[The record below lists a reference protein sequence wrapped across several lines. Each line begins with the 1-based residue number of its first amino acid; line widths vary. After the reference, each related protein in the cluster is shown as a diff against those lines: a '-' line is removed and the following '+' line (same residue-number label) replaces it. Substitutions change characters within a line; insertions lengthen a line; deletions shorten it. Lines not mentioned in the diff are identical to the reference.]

1 MGLCSVAPAEQRW
14 SGDTASAGMLEPVSR
29 VTVRTP
35 VRRFHNGVFTSRPDV
50 VAGEEPLEIRIGGR
64 SLTVTMRTPGHD
76 IELVHGFLH
85 AEGLIAAAD
94 DISEIRY
101 CDGVDEQGRNTY
113 NVLDVTLS
121 PTATSPTATSPTAT
135 TASSAVIPARS
146 FTTTSACGVC
156 GTASIEG
163 LQRRM
168 RYRLT
173 DLPAFA
179 PTTIIALPD
188 RLRARQQAFRTTGGV
203 HAAAL
208 VNPDGQLDHLR
219 EDVGRHNAVDKVIGT
234 AVMAHELPDFRPCPA
249 HVVAGFVRA
258 RAKGGDGRHRDAGRG
273 VGAIFLGGAARRG
286 DRAHPHRVHLSGR
299 LQHLFGCQEGPRFGG
314 LTTGGH
320 VVATAATPW
329 CRHACRQM
337 GGSQPIGA
345 SHEGV
350 SPPTA
355 GGSSRGYDHSAL
367 HRCVHRSEHEE
378 SFDRHRRTRS
388 GRRHHPD
395 HRRLRIFR
403 HRFGPAES
411 VCGCVSRFRDVADI
425 ADV

>member
-1 MGLCSVAPAEQRW
+1 MADQPPWGGKWFISRR
-14 SGDTASAGMLEPVSR
+14 SAGMLGPVSR

-85 AEGLIAAAD
+85 AEGVITAVD

-101 CDGVDEQGRNTY
+101 CDGVDENGRNTY

-121 PTATSPTATSPTAT
+121 STAPSSPALSSPALSPNGLPLTDL
-135 TASSAVIPARS
+135 SSAGTPSGVIPARS
-146 FTTTSACGVC
+146 FLTTSACGVC

-179 PTTIIALPD
+179 PATIIALPD
-188 RLRARQQAFRTTGGV
+188 RLRARQRAFKTTGGV

-208 VNPDGQLDHLR
+208 VNPDGQLDHVR

-234 AVMAHELPDFRPCPA
+234 ALMAGELPISGRALLTSSRASFELVQKAAMAGIGMLVAVSAPSSLA
-249 HVVAGFVRA
+249 VQLAEETGLTLIGFTSAAGFNIYS
-258 RAKGGDGRHRDAGRG
+258 G
-273 VGAIFLGGAARRG
+273 ARRV
-286 DRAHPHRVHLSGR
+286 R
-299 LQHLFGCQEGPRFGG
+299 
-314 LTTGGH
+314 
-320 VVATAATPW
+320 
-329 CRHACRQM
+329 
-337 GGSQPIGA
+337 GSA
-345 SHEGV
+345 V
-350 SPPTA
+350 
-355 GGSSRGYDHSAL
+355 
-367 HRCVHRSEHEE
+367 
-378 SFDRHRRTRS
+378 
-388 GRRHHPD
+388 
-395 HRRLRIFR
+395 
-403 HRFGPAES
+403 
-411 VCGCVSRFRDVADI
+411 
-425 ADV
+425 

>member
-1 MGLCSVAPAEQRW
+1 M
-14 SGDTASAGMLEPVSR
+14 
-29 VTVRTP
+29 
-35 VRRFHNGVFTSRPDV
+35 

-121 PTATSPTATSPTAT
+121 PTATSPTAASPTAT

-234 AVMAHELPDFRPCPA
+234 AVMAHELPISGRALLTSSRASFELVQKAAMAGIGMLVAVSAPSSLA
-249 HVVAGFVRA
+249 VQLAEETGLTLIGFTSAAGFNIYS
-258 RAKGGDGRHRDAGRG
+258 G
-273 VGAIFLGGAARRG
+273 ARRV
-286 DRAHPHRVHLSGR
+286 R
-299 LQHLFGCQEGPRFGG
+299 
-314 LTTGGH
+314 
-320 VVATAATPW
+320 
-329 CRHACRQM
+329 
-337 GGSQPIGA
+337 GS
-345 SHEGV
+345 
-350 SPPTA
+350 A
-355 GGSSRGYDHSAL
+355 G
-367 HRCVHRSEHEE
+367 
-378 SFDRHRRTRS
+378 
-388 GRRHHPD
+388 
-395 HRRLRIFR
+395 
-403 HRFGPAES
+403 
-411 VCGCVSRFRDVADI
+411 
-425 ADV
+425 

>member
-1 MGLCSVAPAEQRW
+1 
-14 SGDTASAGMLEPVSR
+14 MLGPVSR

-85 AEGLIAAAD
+85 AEGVIAAVD
-94 DISEIRY
+94 DVSEIRY

-121 PTATSPTATSPTAT
+121 STALSPTALSPTAPSP
-135 TASSAVIPARS
+135 TALSPTAPSSTALSPTALSPTARPAAALPLTDLSAPGTRPAGIPARS
-146 FTTTSACGVC
+146 FLTTSACGVC

-179 PTTIIALPD
+179 PATIIALPD
-188 RLRARQQAFRTTGGV
+188 RLRSRQQAFKTTGGV

-208 VNPDGQLDHLR
+208 VNPDGQLDHVR

-234 AVMAHELPDFRPCPA
+234 ALMAGELPISGRALLTSSRASFELVQKAAMAGIGMLVAVSAPSSLA
-249 HVVAGFVRA
+249 VQLAEETGLTLIGFTSTAGFNIYS
-258 RAKGGDGRHRDAGRG
+258 G
-273 VGAIFLGGAARRG
+273 ARRV
-286 DRAHPHRVHLSGR
+286 R
-299 LQHLFGCQEGPRFGG
+299 
-314 LTTGGH
+314 
-320 VVATAATPW
+320 
-329 CRHACRQM
+329 
-337 GGSQPIGA
+337 GSA
-345 SHEGV
+345 V
-350 SPPTA
+350 
-355 GGSSRGYDHSAL
+355 
-367 HRCVHRSEHEE
+367 
-378 SFDRHRRTRS
+378 
-388 GRRHHPD
+388 
-395 HRRLRIFR
+395 
-403 HRFGPAES
+403 
-411 VCGCVSRFRDVADI
+411 
-425 ADV
+425 

>member
-1 MGLCSVAPAEQRW
+1 
-14 SGDTASAGMLEPVSR
+14 MLEPVSR

-85 AEGLIAAAD
+85 AEGLIAAAE

-101 CDGVDEQGRNTY
+101 CDGVDDQGRNTY

-121 PTATSPTATSPTAT
+121 STALSPAGLTPTGTSPTGLSPNEPSTP
-135 TASSAVIPARS
+135 IPARS
-146 FTTTSACGVC
+146 FMTTSACGVC

-179 PTTIIALPD
+179 PATIIALPD
-188 RLRARQQAFRTTGGV
+188 RLRARQQSFKTTGGV

-219 EDVGRHNAVDKVIGT
+219 EDVGRHNAVDKVIGS
-234 AVMAHELPDFRPCPA
+234 ALMAQELPISGRALLTSSRASFELVQKAAMAGIGMLVAVSAPSSLA
-249 HVVAGFVRA
+249 VQLAEETGLTLIGFTSAAGFNIYS
-258 RAKGGDGRHRDAGRG
+258 G
-273 VGAIFLGGAARRG
+273 ARRV
-286 DRAHPHRVHLSGR
+286 R
-299 LQHLFGCQEGPRFGG
+299 
-314 LTTGGH
+314 
-320 VVATAATPW
+320 
-329 CRHACRQM
+329 
-337 GGSQPIGA
+337 GS
-345 SHEGV
+345 
-350 SPPTA
+350 A
-355 GGSSRGYDHSAL
+355 G
-367 HRCVHRSEHEE
+367 
-378 SFDRHRRTRS
+378 
-388 GRRHHPD
+388 
-395 HRRLRIFR
+395 
-403 HRFGPAES
+403 
-411 VCGCVSRFRDVADI
+411 
-425 ADV
+425 

>member
-1 MGLCSVAPAEQRW
+1 
-14 SGDTASAGMLEPVSR
+14 MLEPVSR

-35 VRRFHNGVFTSRPDV
+35 VRRFHNGVFSSRPDV

-85 AEGLIAAAD
+85 AEGLISAVD

-101 CDGVDEQGRNTY
+101 CDGVDDKGRNTY
-113 NVLDVTLS
+113 NVLDITLS
-121 PTATSPTATSPTAT
+121 PAATSPTAASPA
-135 TASSAVIPARS
+135 AIPARS

-179 PTTIIALPD
+179 PATIIALPD
-188 RLRARQQAFRTTGGV
+188 RLRARQQAFKTTGGV

-234 AVMAHELPDFRPCPA
+234 ALMAHELPISGRALLTSSRASFELVQKAAMAGIGMLVAVSAPSSLA
-249 HVVAGFVRA
+249 VQLAEETGLTLIGFTSAAGFNIYS
-258 RAKGGDGRHRDAGRG
+258 G
-273 VGAIFLGGAARRG
+273 ARRV
-286 DRAHPHRVHLSGR
+286 R
-299 LQHLFGCQEGPRFGG
+299 
-314 LTTGGH
+314 
-320 VVATAATPW
+320 
-329 CRHACRQM
+329 
-337 GGSQPIGA
+337 GS
-345 SHEGV
+345 
-350 SPPTA
+350 A
-355 GGSSRGYDHSAL
+355 G
-367 HRCVHRSEHEE
+367 
-378 SFDRHRRTRS
+378 
-388 GRRHHPD
+388 
-395 HRRLRIFR
+395 
-403 HRFGPAES
+403 
-411 VCGCVSRFRDVADI
+411 
-425 ADV
+425 

>member
-1 MGLCSVAPAEQRW
+1 
-14 SGDTASAGMLEPVSR
+14 MLEPVSR

-35 VRRFHNGVFTSRPDV
+35 VRRFHNGVFTSRPDM

-121 PTATSPTATSPTAT
+121 PTATSPTATSPTSPTAT

-234 AVMAHELPDFRPCPA
+234 AVMAHELPISGRALLTSSRASFELVQKAAMAGIGMLVAVSAPSSLA
-249 HVVAGFVRA
+249 VQLAEETGLTLIGFTSAAGFNIYS
-258 RAKGGDGRHRDAGRG
+258 G
-273 VGAIFLGGAARRG
+273 ARRV
-286 DRAHPHRVHLSGR
+286 R
-299 LQHLFGCQEGPRFGG
+299 
-314 LTTGGH
+314 
-320 VVATAATPW
+320 
-329 CRHACRQM
+329 
-337 GGSQPIGA
+337 GS
-345 SHEGV
+345 
-350 SPPTA
+350 A
-355 GGSSRGYDHSAL
+355 G
-367 HRCVHRSEHEE
+367 
-378 SFDRHRRTRS
+378 
-388 GRRHHPD
+388 
-395 HRRLRIFR
+395 
-403 HRFGPAES
+403 
-411 VCGCVSRFRDVADI
+411 
-425 ADV
+425 

>member
-1 MGLCSVAPAEQRW
+1 
-14 SGDTASAGMLEPVSR
+14 MLEPVSR

-50 VAGEEPLEIRIGGR
+50 VAGEEPLEMRIGGR

-113 NVLDVTLS
+113 NVLDVTLA
-121 PTATSPTATSPTAT
+121 PTATSPIATLPTAT
-135 TASSAVIPARS
+135 AASSAVIPARS

-179 PTTIIALPD
+179 PATIIALPD
-188 RLRARQQAFRTTGGV
+188 RLRARQQAFKTTGGV

-234 AVMAHELPDFRPCPA
+234 AVMAHELPISGRALLTSSRASFELVQKAAMAGIGMLVAVSAPSSLA
-249 HVVAGFVRA
+249 VQLAEETGLTLIGFTSAAGFNIYS
-258 RAKGGDGRHRDAGRG
+258 G
-273 VGAIFLGGAARRG
+273 ARRV
-286 DRAHPHRVHLSGR
+286 R
-299 LQHLFGCQEGPRFGG
+299 
-314 LTTGGH
+314 
-320 VVATAATPW
+320 
-329 CRHACRQM
+329 
-337 GGSQPIGA
+337 GS
-345 SHEGV
+345 
-350 SPPTA
+350 A
-355 GGSSRGYDHSAL
+355 G
-367 HRCVHRSEHEE
+367 
-378 SFDRHRRTRS
+378 
-388 GRRHHPD
+388 
-395 HRRLRIFR
+395 
-403 HRFGPAES
+403 
-411 VCGCVSRFRDVADI
+411 
-425 ADV
+425 

>member
-1 MGLCSVAPAEQRW
+1 MVGRRAVGWHAE
-14 SGDTASAGMLEPVSR
+14 AVSR
-29 VTVRTP
+29 VTIRTP
-35 VRRFHNGVFTSRPDV
+35 VRRFHNGMFTTRPDV

-85 AEGLIAAAD
+85 SEGLIAAAD

-121 PTATSPTATSPTAT
+121 PTVTPLA
-135 TASSAVIPARS
+135 IPARA

-179 PTTIIALPD
+179 PATIIALPD
-188 RLRARQQAFRTTGGV
+188 RLRARQQAFKTTGGV

-219 EDVGRHNAVDKVIGT
+219 EDVGRHNAVDKVIGS
-234 AVMAHELPDFRPCPA
+234 ALMARELPISGRALLTSSRASFELVQKA
-249 HVVAGFVRA
+249 AMAGIGMLVAVSAPSSLAVQLAEETGLTLIGFTSA
-258 RAKGGDGRHRDAGRG
+258 TGFNIYSG
-273 VGAIFLGGAARRG
+273 ARRV
-286 DRAHPHRVHLSGR
+286 R
-299 LQHLFGCQEGPRFGG
+299 
-314 LTTGGH
+314 
-320 VVATAATPW
+320 
-329 CRHACRQM
+329 
-337 GGSQPIGA
+337 GS
-345 SHEGV
+345 
-350 SPPTA
+350 A
-355 GGSSRGYDHSAL
+355 G
-367 HRCVHRSEHEE
+367 
-378 SFDRHRRTRS
+378 
-388 GRRHHPD
+388 
-395 HRRLRIFR
+395 
-403 HRFGPAES
+403 
-411 VCGCVSRFRDVADI
+411 
-425 ADV
+425 

>member
-1 MGLCSVAPAEQRW
+1 
-14 SGDTASAGMLEPVSR
+14 MLEPVSR

-35 VRRFHNGVFTSRPDV
+35 VRRFHNGVFTSRPDM

-85 AEGLIAAAD
+85 AEGLIAAAA

-101 CDGVDEQGRNTY
+101 CDGVDDHGQNTY
-113 NVLDVTLS
+113 NVLDVTLSPTATS

-188 RLRARQQAFRTTGGV
+188 RLRARQQAFKTTGGV

-234 AVMAHELPDFRPCPA
+234 AVMAHELPISGRALLTSSRASFELVQKAAMAGIGMLVAVSAPSSLA
-249 HVVAGFVRA
+249 VQLAEETGLTLIGFTSAAGFNIYS
-258 RAKGGDGRHRDAGRG
+258 G
-273 VGAIFLGGAARRG
+273 ARRV
-286 DRAHPHRVHLSGR
+286 R
-299 LQHLFGCQEGPRFGG
+299 
-314 LTTGGH
+314 
-320 VVATAATPW
+320 
-329 CRHACRQM
+329 
-337 GGSQPIGA
+337 GS
-345 SHEGV
+345 
-350 SPPTA
+350 A
-355 GGSSRGYDHSAL
+355 G
-367 HRCVHRSEHEE
+367 
-378 SFDRHRRTRS
+378 
-388 GRRHHPD
+388 
-395 HRRLRIFR
+395 
-403 HRFGPAES
+403 
-411 VCGCVSRFRDVADI
+411 
-425 ADV
+425 

>member
-1 MGLCSVAPAEQRW
+1 
-14 SGDTASAGMLEPVSR
+14 MLEPVSR

-85 AEGLIAAAD
+85 AEGLIAAAE

-121 PTATSPTATSPTAT
+121 STVLSPGGLPPGGLSPGGLSPGGLPPAGLPPAGLLAPGLSAPGVSATALSSPGLSPADPSPAGHSPAGPSPNGPPTPIA
-135 TASSAVIPARS
+135 ARS
-146 FTTTSACGVC
+146 FMTTSACGVC

-173 DLPAFA
+173 DLPAIA
-179 PTTIIALPD
+179 PATIIALPD
-188 RLRARQQAFRTTGGV
+188 RLRARQQAFKTTGGV

-219 EDVGRHNAVDKVIGT
+219 EDVGRHNAVDKVIGSALMAQGLPISGRALLT
-234 AVMAHELPDFRPCPA
+234 SSRASFELVQKAAMAGIGMLVAVSAPSSLAVQLAEETGLTLIGFTSA
-249 HVVAGFVRA
+249 AGFNIYS
-258 RAKGGDGRHRDAGRG
+258 G
-273 VGAIFLGGAARRG
+273 ARRV
-286 DRAHPHRVHLSGR
+286 R
-299 LQHLFGCQEGPRFGG
+299 
-314 LTTGGH
+314 
-320 VVATAATPW
+320 
-329 CRHACRQM
+329 
-337 GGSQPIGA
+337 
-345 SHEGV
+345 
-350 SPPTA
+350 
-355 GGSSRGYDHSAL
+355 GSSG
-367 HRCVHRSEHEE
+367 
-378 SFDRHRRTRS
+378 
-388 GRRHHPD
+388 
-395 HRRLRIFR
+395 
-403 HRFGPAES
+403 
-411 VCGCVSRFRDVADI
+411 
-425 ADV
+425 

>member
-1 MGLCSVAPAEQRW
+1 
-14 SGDTASAGMLEPVSR
+14 MLERVSR

-85 AEGLIAAAD
+85 SEGLIAAAD

-113 NVLDVTLS
+113 NVLDVTVS
-121 PTATSPTATSPTAT
+121 PTVTPPA
-135 TASSAVIPARS
+135 IPARA

-179 PTTIIALPD
+179 PATIIALPD
-188 RLRARQQAFRTTGGV
+188 RLSARQQAFKTTGGV

-219 EDVGRHNAVDKVIGT
+219 EDVGRHNAVDKVIGS
-234 AVMAHELPDFRPCPA
+234 ALMAQELPISGRALLTSSRASFELVQKAAMAGIGMLVAVSAPSSLA
-249 HVVAGFVRA
+249 VQLAEETGLTLIGFTSAAGFNIYS
-258 RAKGGDGRHRDAGRG
+258 G
-273 VGAIFLGGAARRG
+273 ARRV
-286 DRAHPHRVHLSGR
+286 R
-299 LQHLFGCQEGPRFGG
+299 
-314 LTTGGH
+314 
-320 VVATAATPW
+320 
-329 CRHACRQM
+329 
-337 GGSQPIGA
+337 GS
-345 SHEGV
+345 
-350 SPPTA
+350 A
-355 GGSSRGYDHSAL
+355 G
-367 HRCVHRSEHEE
+367 
-378 SFDRHRRTRS
+378 
-388 GRRHHPD
+388 
-395 HRRLRIFR
+395 
-403 HRFGPAES
+403 
-411 VCGCVSRFRDVADI
+411 
-425 ADV
+425 